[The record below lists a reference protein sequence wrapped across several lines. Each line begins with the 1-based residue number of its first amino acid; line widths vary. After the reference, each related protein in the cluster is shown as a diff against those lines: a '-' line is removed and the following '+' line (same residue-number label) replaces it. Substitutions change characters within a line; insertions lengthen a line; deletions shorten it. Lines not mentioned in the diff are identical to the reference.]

1 VAATRSGRLRLL
13 AATAALVTAWLV
25 TPHAVPLYDALGVP
39 DEPYRYVTPPAG
51 YQQTPPPSSVS
62 FVVPA
67 ANGTNT
73 DGVLAQTKEQTSQ
86 SGIFIIPKSLS
97 GPASTKTF
105 KVSITA
111 KAPDGNTPSG
121 PVDGNVYQVQLWADS
136 SPTATLSAANTTSMV
151 YIQRAT
157 STKIAAADLLYRP
170 AGGSW
175 RLIPDTKGGTDS
187 FQGYFA
193 GAGDYAL
200 VVATAPASSSSHTL
214 VIVVLVL
221 VVLAMVG
228 AVVLIRIARR
238 TSSRT

>member
-13 AATAALVTAWLV
+13 AASTALVLAWLA
-25 TPHAVPLYDALGVP
+25 TPHAVPLYDALGIP

-62 FVVPA
+62 FDLPA
-67 ANGTNT
+67 AGGTNT
-73 DGVLAQTKEQTSQ
+73 GGVLAQTKEQTSQ
-86 SGIFIIPKSLS
+86 AGIFIVPKALT
-97 GPASTKTF
+97 GPASTKSF
-105 KVSITA
+105 KISITA
-111 KAPDGNTPSG
+111 EAPDGDTPEG
-121 PVDGNVYQVQLWADS
+121 PIDGNIYKIELFADG
-136 SPTATLSAANTTSMV
+136 SPTATLNPADTESMPYV
-151 YIQRAT
+151 QRAT
-157 STKIAAADLLYRP
+157 SSTIAAANLLYRP
-170 AGGSW
+170 AGGTW
-175 RLIPDTKGGTDS
+175 KEIPDTKGGTDS

-238 TSSRT
+238 SSSRT